1 MFYGLK
7 VIQNIYVCILTT
19 YNCNGVECRE
29 NAFRNFLSC
38 NNIYCFS
45 CRLAFRCKNEL
56 ITYAATEK
64 WIYSFQSIAKT
75 CVKYNVPKIIMYVNS
90 LLSALPFFLGLVSFI
105 NVLVHLTQGDVPHK
119 QRRITCS
126 DKMTFKHV

>member
-1 MFYGLK
+1 MKKDFTMLYGLE
-7 VIQNIYVCILTT
+7 VIQNIFVYMSWQRIIIMVSNVVKMLFVI
-19 YNCNGVECRE
+19 
-29 NAFRNFLSC
+29 FLSC

-105 NVLVHLTQGDVPHK
+105 NVLEHLTQADVPHK
-119 QRRITCS
+119 QRRITC
-126 DKMTFKHV
+126 

>member
-1 MFYGLK
+1 MVSNVVKMLF
-7 VIQNIYVCILTT
+7 VI
-19 YNCNGVECRE
+19 
-29 NAFRNFLSC
+29 FLSC

-105 NVLVHLTQGDVPHK
+105 NVLEHLTQADVPHK
-119 QRRITCS
+119 QRRITC
-126 DKMTFKHV
+126 